1 MPIDNLNLNKQLPVT
16 SKNLIKKLDNWNIN
30 YKSFSHAPVMSVQ
43 EAKLIQN
50 KLFGFDKDKGHIKN
64 LYLRDKRKNNIL
76 LVVHQDA
83 LIDLK
88 LSHFLPF

>member
-1 MPIDNLNLNKQLPVT
+1 MPIDNLNLDKQLLVT

-30 YKSFSHAPVMSVQ
+30 YKNFSHAPVMSVQ

-64 LYLRDKRKNNIL
+64 LYLRDKRRNKRT
-76 LVVHQDA
+76 
-83 LIDLK
+83 
-88 LSHFLPF
+88 